1 MDKAK
6 ILKIVKRQEFIVA
19 AFSLLVFIFFSLFSD
34 NFYTPTNLRLIL
46 QQYAVNGI
54 CVLGISIVIILNGI
68 DLSAGAILAMAG
80 AVSGTMVKSGVPVI
94 LCILAGVALG
104 MLFSFINA
112 LIITKCRVPAIVTTI
127 ATNYLFRGLIVVI
140 TGGYWVNQFPKAFT
154 RIGAGR
160 LFGISN
166 LFWMAMLLLIVMT
179 VFMKYF
185 NTGRKI
191 YAVGTNPQ
199 GADLSGIS
207 SDRIQLIGYT
217 ICGALIGFAGVMYA
231 SSYGAIN
238 PSSTGT
244 TLGTTVLAAA
254 LAGGVNFGGKG
265 TLLGGAI
272 GMLMITIT
280 NNGLIQIKV
289 SEYWVDAI
297 TGAIILIALVLNVL
311 NAREKRKGDN

>member
-217 ICGALIGFAGVMYA
+217 ICGALSALPGSCMHPPMGQ
-231 SSYGAIN
+231 
-238 PSSTGT
+238 STRHPQAPP
-244 TLGTTVLAAA
+244 LGPRFWQPPLPAV
-254 LAGGVNFGGKG
+254 
-265 TLLGGAI
+265 
-272 GMLMITIT
+272 
-280 NNGLIQIKV
+280 
-289 SEYWVDAI
+289 
-297 TGAIILIALVLNVL
+297 
-311 NAREKRKGDN
+311 